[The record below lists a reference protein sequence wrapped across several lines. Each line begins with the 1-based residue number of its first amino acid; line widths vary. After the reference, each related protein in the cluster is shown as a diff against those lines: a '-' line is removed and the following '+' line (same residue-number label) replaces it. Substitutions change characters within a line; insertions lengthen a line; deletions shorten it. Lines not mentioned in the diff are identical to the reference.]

1 MRPVDGQRMPRRGG
15 PLWRG
20 YALRQGWAALL
31 ACVAW
36 IAPAAAAASQQV
48 DTASAA
54 GEGTPTVGGRVG
66 EPNDSTT
73 APRDRNAV
81 GSSGPSTLVHPPYN
95 HTYGIHKART
105 SHLKL
110 FLGGRTV
117 FADPQG
123 LAAVKLA
130 QDDDPTQKGDDFQ
143 LTVLG
148 LNAGRG
154 EIIYNSSMQT
164 LALFGT
170 HGSGEG
176 QLDRPHGI
184 AADVNGNVYVADT
197 GNQRVVHLVWRDRQL
212 VWVGLLAG
220 SYGEPWGVAA
230 APPGREVYVSDRQ
243 GNQVYRWTPAASVSA
258 GRGEMPKGDGN
269 GVSAGRGEMPKGDGN
284 GEGAGSGWAG
294 GSAAGGGS
302 GEIVPLFPEGIS
314 RPTAVAIVDS
324 GEEWLNPKEDAL
336 YVIYED
342 GLRLAKFDRSG
353 TLVASTSAAERDSVR
368 AAPHFAYLA
377 CDFYGNVWVTDTGNS
392 TIYKFKRDLTY
403 ITSYGAYGEGDFQLV
418 EPRGIAIWKR
428 FGQVLVA
435 EKEGAQYFFVG
446 TDVLL
451 PDGPLPVRF
460 SGSGAEKRYVFDTF
474 FTEPTDLTLEFL
486 ASDGSVV
493 DSLSVPRT
501 LDSGKATVSLG
512 ASDAVS
518 DLEQRASRIV
528 LVPKPTYSS
537 RKRFVRRIERPI
549 EWVRSP

>member
-1 MRPVDGQRMPRRGG
+1 MRLVDERKMPLRGRGWRRG
-15 PLWRG
+15 RG
-20 YALRQGWAALL
+20 VALL
-31 ACVAW
+31 VFLAG
-36 IAPAAAAASQQV
+36 IAPVAAAAGQQV
-48 DTASAA
+48 DTASGA
-54 GEGTPTVGGRVG
+54 GGGSPTVRAR
-66 EPNDSTT
+66 PAAPDDST
-73 APRDRNAV
+73 AGRQDRNAV
-81 GSSGPSTLVHPPYN
+81 GSSGPSTLVYPPYN

-105 SHLKL
+105 SHLKI

-123 LAAVKLA
+123 LTAVKLT

-164 LALFGT
+164 LAVFGT

-197 GNQRVVHLVWRDRQL
+197 GNRRVVRLLWRDRQL
-212 VWVGLLAG
+212 VWAGLLEG
-220 SYGEPWGVAA
+220 DYREPWGVAT
-230 APPGREVYVSDRQ
+230 APPGRQVYVSDRLA
-243 GNQVYRWTPAASVSA
+243 NQVYRWTPAPRA
-258 GRGEMPKGDGN
+258 GVVEGETPQGD
-269 GVSAGRGEMPKGDGN
+269 A
-284 GEGAGSGWAG
+284 GEGAASGSQVGGPSG
-294 GSAAGGGS
+294 GSS
-302 GEIVPLFPEGIS
+302 GKIVPLFPKGIS
-314 RPTAVAIVDS
+314 RPTAVAVVDS

-342 GLRLAKFDRSG
+342 GSRLAKFDRSG
-353 TLVASTSAAERDSVR
+353 TLVASTEAADRDSVR
-368 AAPHFAYLA
+368 AAPRFAYLA

-451 PDGPLPVRF
+451 PEGPLPIHV
-460 SGSGAEKRYVFDTF
+460 SGSGAEKRYVFDAF
-474 FTEPTDLTLEFL
+474 FTEPTDLTLEFR

-493 DSLSVPRT
+493 DSVAVHRT
-501 LDSGKATVSLG
+501 LDSGKSAVSLA
-512 ASDAVS
+512 ASDTVA
-518 DLEQRASRIV
+518 DLEGRASRIV
-528 LVPKPTYSS
+528 LEPKPTYSS
-537 RKRFVRRIERPI
+537 RKRFARRIERPI
-549 EWVRSP
+549 EWVTSP